1 MIVLASF
8 AFSSSDLLGSLADRE
23 HLGDRRLPLGRVER
37 SPGGAA
43 MTTRSAAPFWP
54 PNFALIRSV
63 AFWKSVPGT
72 LNSLTS
78 EPWKA
83 TFRPIRSDEDAEPGE
98 DDPPRVRAQ
107 CAGDAG
113 EGSGVGDARLFLEE
127 SLVGGSLIGHHGSLD
142 IRVDSMSQSV
152 TAVGMA

>member
-8 AFSSSDLLGSLADRE
+8 ALSSSDFSAAWLTASILATAAARS
-23 HLGDRRLPLGRVER
+23 GVSMR

-54 PNFALIRSV
+54 WNFALIRSV

-83 TFRPIRSDEDAEPGE
+83 TFRPISTATAPNQVNTTRKGCSAQW
-98 DDPPRVRAQ
+98 RRRCRA
-107 CAGDAG
+107 
-113 EGSGVGDARLFLEE
+113 R
-127 SLVGGSLIGHHGSLD
+127 
-142 IRVDSMSQSV
+142 
-152 TAVGMA
+152 